1 MREHPIGKLGMQN
14 IVLDTNCLIMAVSAN
29 GAYNKVWQD
38 FLDGRYNLCISNDIL
53 EEYVEAMGRNI
64 RQEFAEMICYVILN
78 SENTILVDPTFSFN
92 MITSDID
99 DNKFVDC
106 AVVAN
111 AKYIVSNDKHF
122 NVLKDIP
129 FPHIDVINIDD
140 FLHEL
145 NNVYNKQY
153 F

>member
-1 MREHPIGKLGMQN
+1 MQN

-29 GAYNKVWQD
+29 GEYYRVWQD
-38 FLDGRYNLCISNDIL
+38 YLDGRYNLCVSNDIL
-53 EEYVEAMGRNI
+53 EEYIEIVGRNI
-64 RQEFAEMICYVILN
+64 RQEFAEMICSVILN

-92 MITSDID
+92 MIVADVD

-122 NVLKDIP
+122 NVLKYIP
-129 FPHIDVINIDD
+129 FPHVDVLNIDE

-145 NNVYNKQY
+145 DTM
-153 F
+153 